1 MSRYND
7 NQNKFSKP
15 CFPSSAGRIPNTPS
29 IPITKAQLRTFRAI
43 IIDLTKIIPKL
54 FANPSPQNIEDL
66 IDTLNLLSKFI
77 CSLDATS
84 SLKAQG
90 LAIIKNLITILRN
103 PTFVASAVFIELQN
117 LINYLLYITKLFRI
131 DPCTLQ
137 ELLKLI
143 AALQTA
149 LVNSASFI
157 QGPTGPTGPAGATGA
172 TGPRGNTGATGP
184 QGNTGAT
191 GATGI
196 GVTGPTGPSGGPTGP
211 TGPQGNTGA
220 TGATGP
226 QGVQGNTGAT
236 GATGATGPQGVQGN
250 TGATGA
256 TGPQGNTGATG
267 ATGATGP
274 QGNTGATGAT
284 GATGPQGVQGNTG
297 ATGATGPQGV
307 QGNTGATGATGPQGV
322 QGNTGAT
329 GATGPQGVQGNTGAT
344 GVTGATGPQ
353 GVQGNTGSTGP
364 QGIQGPTGATG
375 ATGIGVTGPTGP
387 TGPSFP
393 IATIV
398 VTNNIQQTVLQFNNF
413 IFSTAINVNNIIFNG
428 TDTVTVIN
436 GGIYVISVS
445 ISTTAPGCA
454 PLGVGIS
461 INGAVAT
468 DNFSSNLIGDSLSF
482 TTIETLAAGAR
493 ISVQSTLN
501 EITIPATGNT
511 NIRLTVF
518 RIA

>member
-1 MSRYND
+1 MSHYND
-7 NQNKFSKP
+7 SQNKFSKP

-29 IPITKAQLRTFRAI
+29 IPVTKAQLRTFRAI

-90 LAIIKNLITILRN
+90 LAIIKNLITILKN

-117 LINYLLYITKLFRI
+117 LINYLLSITKLFRI

-172 TGPRGNTGATGP
+172 TGATGPRGNTGATGATGP

-191 GATGI
+191 GATG
-196 GVTGPTGPSGGPTGP
+196 PR
-211 TGPQGNTGA
+211 GNTGA

-226 QGVQGNTGAT
+226 
-236 GATGATGPQGVQGN
+236 QGN

-267 ATGATGP
+267 ATGP
-274 QGNTGATGAT
+274 RGNTGATGAT
-284 GATGPQGVQGNTG
+284 GPQGNTG

-322 QGNTGAT
+322 QGPTGATGIGVTGPTGPSGGPPGPTGPQGPQGNTGATGPQGIQGPAGAT
-329 GATGPQGVQGNTGAT
+329 GATGPQGVQGPAGATGAT
-344 GVTGATGPQ
+344 GPQGIQGPAGATGATGPQ
-353 GVQGNTGSTGP
+353 GVQGP
-364 QGIQGPTGATG
+364 TG

-482 TTIETLAAGAR
+482 TTIETLAAGAN

>member
-43 IIDLTKIIPKL
+43 IIDLTKIIPTL

-172 TGPRGNTGATGP
+172 TGATGP
-184 QGNTGAT
+184 R
-191 GATGI
+191 
-196 GVTGPTGPSGGPTGP
+196 
-211 TGPQGNTGA
+211 
-220 TGATGP
+220 
-226 QGVQGNTGAT
+226 
-236 GATGATGPQGVQGN
+236 GN

-274 QGNTGATGAT
+274 RGNTGATGATGPQGNTGATGAT
-284 GATGPQGVQGNTG
+284 GATGPRGNTG
-297 ATGATGPQGV
+297 ATGATGPQGNTGATGATGATGPR
-307 QGNTGATGATGPQGV
+307 GNTGATGATGPQGNTGATGATGATGPR
-322 QGNTGAT
+322 GNTGAT
-329 GATGPQGVQGNTGAT
+329 GATGPQGNTG
-344 GVTGATGPQ
+344 
-353 GVQGNTGSTGP
+353 
-364 QGIQGPTGATG
+364 
-375 ATGIGVTGPTGP
+375 
-387 TGPSFP
+387 
-393 IATIV
+393 
-398 VTNNIQQTVLQFNNF
+398 
-413 IFSTAINVNNIIFNG
+413 
-428 TDTVTVIN
+428 
-436 GGIYVISVS
+436 
-445 ISTTAPGCA
+445 
-454 PLGVGIS
+454 
-461 INGAVAT
+461 
-468 DNFSSNLIGDSLSF
+468 
-482 TTIETLAAGAR
+482 
-493 ISVQSTLN
+493 
-501 EITIPATGNT
+501 
-511 NIRLTVF
+511 
-518 RIA
+518 

>member
-172 TGPRGNTGATGP
+172 TGPRGNTGATG
-184 QGNTGAT
+184 
-191 GATGI
+191 
-196 GVTGPTGPSGGPTGP
+196 
-211 TGPQGNTGA
+211 
-220 TGATGP
+220 ATGP
-226 QGVQGNTGAT
+226 QGNTGAT
-236 GATGATGPQGVQGN
+236 GATGATGPR
-250 TGATGA
+250 
-256 TGPQGNTGATG
+256 GNTGATG

-274 QGNTGATGAT
+274 QGNTGATGIGVTGPTGPSGGPPGPTGPQGPQGNTGATGATGPQGAQGNT

-297 ATGATGPQGV
+297 ATGPQGV
-307 QGNTGATGATGPQGV
+307 QGNTGA
-322 QGNTGAT
+322 
-329 GATGPQGVQGNTGAT
+329 
-344 GVTGATGPQ
+344 
-353 GVQGNTGSTGP
+353 
-364 QGIQGPTGATG
+364 
-375 ATGIGVTGPTGP
+375 
-387 TGPSFP
+387 
-393 IATIV
+393 
-398 VTNNIQQTVLQFNNF
+398 
-413 IFSTAINVNNIIFNG
+413 
-428 TDTVTVIN
+428 
-436 GGIYVISVS
+436 
-445 ISTTAPGCA
+445 
-454 PLGVGIS
+454 
-461 INGAVAT
+461 
-468 DNFSSNLIGDSLSF
+468 
-482 TTIETLAAGAR
+482 
-493 ISVQSTLN
+493 
-501 EITIPATGNT
+501 
-511 NIRLTVF
+511 
-518 RIA
+518 

>member
-157 QGPTGPTGPAGATGA
+157 QGPTGPTGP
-172 TGPRGNTGATGP
+172 TGPR
-184 QGNTGAT
+184 
-191 GATGI
+191 
-196 GVTGPTGPSGGPTGP
+196 
-211 TGPQGNTGA
+211 
-220 TGATGP
+220 
-226 QGVQGNTGAT
+226 GNTGAT
-236 GATGATGPQGVQGN
+236 GATGATGPRGN

-274 QGNTGATGAT
+274 RGNTGATGATGPQGNTGATGAT
-284 GATGPQGVQGNTG
+284 GATGPRGNTG
-297 ATGATGPQGV
+297 ATGATGPQGNTGATGATGATGPR
-307 QGNTGATGATGPQGV
+307 GNTGATGATGPQG
-322 QGNTGAT
+322 NT
-329 GATGPQGVQGNTGAT
+329 
-344 GVTGATGPQ
+344 
-353 GVQGNTGSTGP
+353 
-364 QGIQGPTGATG
+364 
-375 ATGIGVTGPTGP
+375 
-387 TGPSFP
+387 
-393 IATIV
+393 
-398 VTNNIQQTVLQFNNF
+398 
-413 IFSTAINVNNIIFNG
+413 
-428 TDTVTVIN
+428 
-436 GGIYVISVS
+436 
-445 ISTTAPGCA
+445 
-454 PLGVGIS
+454 
-461 INGAVAT
+461 
-468 DNFSSNLIGDSLSF
+468 
-482 TTIETLAAGAR
+482 
-493 ISVQSTLN
+493 
-501 EITIPATGNT
+501 
-511 NIRLTVF
+511 
-518 RIA
+518 

>member
-157 QGPTGPTGPAGATGA
+157 QGPTGPTGP
-172 TGPRGNTGATGP
+172 TGPR
-184 QGNTGAT
+184 
-191 GATGI
+191 
-196 GVTGPTGPSGGPTGP
+196 
-211 TGPQGNTGA
+211 
-220 TGATGP
+220 
-226 QGVQGNTGAT
+226 GNTGAT
-236 GATGATGPQGVQGN
+236 GATGATGPRGN

-274 QGNTGATGAT
+274 RGNTGATGATGPQGNTGATGAT
-284 GATGPQGVQGNTG
+284 GATGPRGNTG
-297 ATGATGPQGV
+297 ATGAT
-307 QGNTGATGATGPQGV
+307 
-322 QGNTGAT
+322 
-329 GATGPQGVQGNTGAT
+329 
-344 GVTGATGPQ
+344 
-353 GVQGNTGSTGP
+353 
-364 QGIQGPTGATG
+364 
-375 ATGIGVTGPTGP
+375 
-387 TGPSFP
+387 
-393 IATIV
+393 
-398 VTNNIQQTVLQFNNF
+398 
-413 IFSTAINVNNIIFNG
+413 
-428 TDTVTVIN
+428 
-436 GGIYVISVS
+436 
-445 ISTTAPGCA
+445 
-454 PLGVGIS
+454 
-461 INGAVAT
+461 
-468 DNFSSNLIGDSLSF
+468 
-482 TTIETLAAGAR
+482 
-493 ISVQSTLN
+493 
-501 EITIPATGNT
+501 
-511 NIRLTVF
+511 
-518 RIA
+518 

>member
-172 TGPRGNTGATGP
+172 TGPRGNTGATG
-184 QGNTGAT
+184 AT
-191 GATGI
+191 G
-196 GVTGPTGPSGGPTGP
+196 PR
-211 TGPQGNTGA
+211 GNTGA

-226 QGVQGNTGAT
+226 RGNTGAT
-236 GATGATGPQGVQGN
+236 GATGATGPRGNTGATGATGSQGN

-274 QGNTGATGAT
+274 RGNTGATGATGPQGNTGATGAT
-284 GATGPQGVQGNTG
+284 GATGPRGNTG
-297 ATGATGPQGV
+297 ATGATGPQG
-307 QGNTGATGATGPQGV
+307 NTGATGATG
-322 QGNTGAT
+322 
-329 GATGPQGVQGNTGAT
+329 ATGP
-344 GVTGATGPQ
+344 
-353 GVQGNTGSTGP
+353 
-364 QGIQGPTGATG
+364 
-375 ATGIGVTGPTGP
+375 
-387 TGPSFP
+387 
-393 IATIV
+393 
-398 VTNNIQQTVLQFNNF
+398 
-413 IFSTAINVNNIIFNG
+413 
-428 TDTVTVIN
+428 
-436 GGIYVISVS
+436 
-445 ISTTAPGCA
+445 
-454 PLGVGIS
+454 
-461 INGAVAT
+461 
-468 DNFSSNLIGDSLSF
+468 
-482 TTIETLAAGAR
+482 
-493 ISVQSTLN
+493 
-501 EITIPATGNT
+501 
-511 NIRLTVF
+511 
-518 RIA
+518 

>member
-157 QGPTGPTGPAGATGA
+157 QGPTGPTGPAGATG
-172 TGPRGNTGATGP
+172 PQGP

-191 GATGI
+191 GNTGAQ
-196 GVTGPTGPSGGPTGP
+196 GP
-211 TGPQGNTGA
+211 TGA

-226 QGVQGNTGAT
+226 QGPQGNTGATGNTGAQGPTGATGSQGPQGNTGATGNTGAQGPTGATGSQGPQGNTGATGNTGAQGPT
-236 GATGATGPQGVQGN
+236 GATGATGPQG
-250 TGATGA
+250 
-256 TGPQGNTGATG
+256 PQGNTGATG
-267 ATGATGP
+267 
-274 QGNTGATGAT
+274 NTGA
-284 GATGPQGVQGNTG
+284 
-297 ATGATGPQGV
+297 
-307 QGNTGATGATGPQGV
+307 
-322 QGNTGAT
+322 
-329 GATGPQGVQGNTGAT
+329 
-344 GVTGATGPQ
+344 
-353 GVQGNTGSTGP
+353 
-364 QGIQGPTGATG
+364 QGP
-375 ATGIGVTGPTGP
+375 
-387 TGPSFP
+387 
-393 IATIV
+393 
-398 VTNNIQQTVLQFNNF
+398 
-413 IFSTAINVNNIIFNG
+413 
-428 TDTVTVIN
+428 
-436 GGIYVISVS
+436 
-445 ISTTAPGCA
+445 
-454 PLGVGIS
+454 
-461 INGAVAT
+461 
-468 DNFSSNLIGDSLSF
+468 
-482 TTIETLAAGAR
+482 
-493 ISVQSTLN
+493 
-501 EITIPATGNT
+501 
-511 NIRLTVF
+511 
-518 RIA
+518 

>member
-172 TGPRGNTGATGP
+172 TGPRGNTGATG
-184 QGNTGAT
+184 
-191 GATGI
+191 
-196 GVTGPTGPSGGPTGP
+196 
-211 TGPQGNTGA
+211 
-220 TGATGP
+220 ATGP
-226 QGVQGNTGAT
+226 RGNTGAT
-236 GATGATGPQGVQGN
+236 GATGATGPRGN

-284 GATGPQGVQGNTG
+284 GATGPRGNTGATGATGPQGNTGATGATGATGPRGNTGATGATGPRGNTGATGATGPQGNTG

-307 QGNTGATGATGPQGV
+307 QGNTG
-322 QGNTGAT
+322 
-329 GATGPQGVQGNTGAT
+329 
-344 GVTGATGPQ
+344 
-353 GVQGNTGSTGP
+353 
-364 QGIQGPTGATG
+364 
-375 ATGIGVTGPTGP
+375 
-387 TGPSFP
+387 
-393 IATIV
+393 
-398 VTNNIQQTVLQFNNF
+398 
-413 IFSTAINVNNIIFNG
+413 
-428 TDTVTVIN
+428 
-436 GGIYVISVS
+436 
-445 ISTTAPGCA
+445 
-454 PLGVGIS
+454 
-461 INGAVAT
+461 
-468 DNFSSNLIGDSLSF
+468 
-482 TTIETLAAGAR
+482 
-493 ISVQSTLN
+493 
-501 EITIPATGNT
+501 
-511 NIRLTVF
+511 
-518 RIA
+518 

>member
-172 TGPRGNTGATGP
+172 TGP
-184 QGNTGAT
+184 QG
-191 GATGI
+191 
-196 GVTGPTGPSGGPTGP
+196 V
-211 TGPQGNTGA
+211 QGNTGA

-236 GATGATGPQGVQGN
+236 GATGATGPQG
-250 TGATGA
+250 A
-256 TGPQGNTGATG
+256 
-267 ATGATGP
+267 

-329 GATGPQGVQGNTGAT
+329 GATGATGPQGAQGNTGATGATGATGLQGVQGNTGA
-344 GVTGATGPQ
+344 
-353 GVQGNTGSTGP
+353 TGP

-375 ATGIGVTGPTGP
+375 ATGIGVTGPTGPSGGPTGPTGP

>member
-1 MSRYND
+1 MSHYND
-7 NQNKFSKP
+7 SQNKFSKP

-29 IPITKAQLRTFRAI
+29 IPVTKAQLRTFRAI

-66 IDTLNLLSKFI
+66 IDTLNLLRKFI
-77 CSLDATS
+77 CSLDATF

-90 LAIIKNLITILRN
+90 LAIIKNLITILKN

-117 LINYLLYITKLFRI
+117 LINYLLSITKLFRI

-172 TGPRGNTGATGP
+172 TGPRGNTGATGATGSR
-184 QGNTGAT
+184 GNTGT
-191 GATGI
+191 
-196 GVTGPTGPSGGPTGP
+196 
-211 TGPQGNTGA
+211 

-226 QGVQGNTGAT
+226 QG
-236 GATGATGPQGVQGN
+236 PQGN

-267 ATGATGP
+267 ATGPQGVQGPTGATGIGVTGPPGPSGGPPGPTGPQGP
-274 QGNTGATGAT
+274 QGNTGATG
-284 GATGPQGVQGNTG
+284 
-297 ATGATGPQGV
+297 
-307 QGNTGATGATGPQGV
+307 
-322 QGNTGAT
+322 
-329 GATGPQGVQGNTGAT
+329 
-344 GVTGATGPQ
+344 
-353 GVQGNTGSTGP
+353 P
-364 QGIQGPTGATG
+364 QGIQGPAG

-482 TTIETLAAGAR
+482 TTIETLAAGAN

>member
-1 MSRYND
+1 MSRYD
-7 NQNKFSKP
+7 DSQNKFSKP

-29 IPITKAQLRTFRAI
+29 IPVTKAQLRTFRAI

-77 CSLDATS
+77 CSLDAAS

-90 LAIIKNLITILRN
+90 LAIIKNLITILKN

-117 LINYLLYITKLFRI
+117 LINYLLSITKLFRI

-143 AALQTA
+143 AALQTS

-157 QGPTGPTGPAGATGA
+157 QGPTGPTGPTGPAGATGA
-172 TGPRGNTGATGP
+172 TGPQGVQGPAGATGATGP
-184 QGNTGAT
+184 QGVQGPAGATGATGPQGAQGPAGATGATGPQGAQGPAGATGATGPQGIQGPAGATGATGPQGVQGPT

-196 GVTGPTGPSGGPTGP
+196 GVTGPTGPSGGPAGATGP
-211 TGPQGNTGA
+211 QGPQGNTGATGPQGIQGPAGATGATGPQGAQGPAGA

-226 QGVQGNTGAT
+226 QGVQG
-236 GATGATGPQGVQGN
+236 P
-250 TGATGA
+250 
-256 TGPQGNTGATG
+256 
-267 ATGATGP
+267 
-274 QGNTGATGAT
+274 
-284 GATGPQGVQGNTG
+284 
-297 ATGATGPQGV
+297 
-307 QGNTGATGATGPQGV
+307 
-322 QGNTGAT
+322 
-329 GATGPQGVQGNTGAT
+329 
-344 GVTGATGPQ
+344 
-353 GVQGNTGSTGP
+353 
-364 QGIQGPTGATG
+364 TG

-387 TGPSFP
+387 SGPSFP
-393 IATIV
+393 VATIV

-413 IFSTAINVNNIIFNG
+413 IFNTAINVNNIIFNG

-436 GGIYVISVS
+436 AGIYVISVS

-482 TTIETLAAGAR
+482 TTIETLTAGAN

>member
-1 MSRYND
+1 MSRYD
-7 NQNKFSKP
+7 DSQNKFSKP

-29 IPITKAQLRTFRAI
+29 IPVTKAQLRTFRAI

-77 CSLDATS
+77 CSLDAAS

-90 LAIIKNLITILRN
+90 LAIIKNLITILKN

-117 LINYLLYITKLFRI
+117 LINYLLSITKLFRI

-157 QGPTGPTGPAGATGA
+157 QGPTGPTGPTGPAGATGA
-172 TGPRGNTGATGP
+172 TGPQGVQGPAGATGATGP
-184 QGNTGAT
+184 QGVQGPAGATGATGPQGIQGPAGATGATGPQGVQGPT

-196 GVTGPTGPSGGPTGP
+196 GVTGPTGPSGGPAGATGP
-211 TGPQGNTGA
+211 QGPQGNTGATGPQGIQGPAGATGATGPQGAQGPAGA

-226 QGVQGNTGAT
+226 QGVQG
-236 GATGATGPQGVQGN
+236 P
-250 TGATGA
+250 
-256 TGPQGNTGATG
+256 
-267 ATGATGP
+267 
-274 QGNTGATGAT
+274 
-284 GATGPQGVQGNTG
+284 
-297 ATGATGPQGV
+297 
-307 QGNTGATGATGPQGV
+307 
-322 QGNTGAT
+322 
-329 GATGPQGVQGNTGAT
+329 
-344 GVTGATGPQ
+344 
-353 GVQGNTGSTGP
+353 
-364 QGIQGPTGATG
+364 TG

-387 TGPSFP
+387 SGPSFP
-393 IATIV
+393 VATIV

-413 IFSTAINVNNIIFNG
+413 IFNTAINVNNIIFNG

-436 GGIYVISVS
+436 AGIYVISVS

-482 TTIETLAAGAR
+482 TTIETLTAGAN

>member
-184 QGNTGAT
+184 QG
-191 GATGI
+191 
-196 GVTGPTGPSGGPTGP
+196 
-211 TGPQGNTGA
+211 PQGNTGA
-220 TGATGP
+220 TG
-226 QGVQGNTGAT
+226 NTGA
-236 GATGATGPQGVQGN
+236 QDLL
-250 TGATGA
+250 
-256 TGPQGNTGATG
+256 
-267 ATGATGP
+267 
-274 QGNTGATGAT
+274 
-284 GATGPQGVQGNTG
+284 
-297 ATGATGPQGV
+297 
-307 QGNTGATGATGPQGV
+307 
-322 QGNTGAT
+322 
-329 GATGPQGVQGNTGAT
+329 
-344 GVTGATGPQ
+344 
-353 GVQGNTGSTGP
+353 
-364 QGIQGPTGATG
+364 
-375 ATGIGVTGPTGP
+375 
-387 TGPSFP
+387 
-393 IATIV
+393 
-398 VTNNIQQTVLQFNNF
+398 VLP
-413 IFSTAINVNNIIFNG
+413 ALLDLRDLKV
-428 TDTVTVIN
+428 
-436 GGIYVISVS
+436 
-445 ISTTAPGCA
+445 
-454 PLGVGIS
+454 
-461 INGAVAT
+461 
-468 DNFSSNLIGDSLSF
+468 
-482 TTIETLAAGAR
+482 TLALPAIQVLKDLLVLPALLDLR
-493 ISVQSTLN
+493 DLKVTLAL
-501 EITIPATGNT
+501 PAIQVLKDLPVLRCYWTS
-511 NIRLTVF
+511 RAS
-518 RIA
+518 R

>member
-1 MSRYND
+1 MSHYND
-7 NQNKFSKP
+7 SQNKFSKP

-29 IPITKAQLRTFRAI
+29 IPVTKAQLRTFRAI

-90 LAIIKNLITILRN
+90 LAIIKNLITILKN

-117 LINYLLYITKLFRI
+117 LINYLLSITKLFRI

-172 TGPRGNTGATGP
+172 TGATGP
-184 QGNTGAT
+184 R
-191 GATGI
+191 
-196 GVTGPTGPSGGPTGP
+196 
-211 TGPQGNTGA
+211 
-220 TGATGP
+220 
-226 QGVQGNTGAT
+226 
-236 GATGATGPQGVQGN
+236 GN

-267 ATGATGP
+267 ATGPRGNTGATGATGP

-284 GATGPQGVQGNTG
+284 GSQGNTGATGATGPRGNTGATGATGPQGNTG

-307 QGNTGATGATGPQGV
+307 PGPTGATGIGVTGPTGPSGGPPGPTGPQGPQGIQGPAGATGATGPQGV
-322 QGNTGAT
+322 QGPAGAT
-329 GATGPQGVQGNTGAT
+329 GATGPQGVQGPAGATGAT
-344 GVTGATGPQ
+344 GPQGAQGPAGATGATGPQ
-353 GVQGNTGSTGP
+353 GVQGP
-364 QGIQGPTGATG
+364 TG

-482 TTIETLAAGAR
+482 TTIETLAAGAN

>member
-43 IIDLTKIIPKL
+43 IIDLTKIIPTL

-172 TGPRGNTGATGP
+172 TGATGP
-184 QGNTGAT
+184 R
-191 GATGI
+191 
-196 GVTGPTGPSGGPTGP
+196 
-211 TGPQGNTGA
+211 
-220 TGATGP
+220 
-226 QGVQGNTGAT
+226 
-236 GATGATGPQGVQGN
+236 GN

-274 QGNTGATGAT
+274 RGNTGATGATGPQGNTGATGAT
-284 GATGPQGVQGNTG
+284 GATGPRGNTG
-297 ATGATGPQGV
+297 ATGATGPQGNTGATGATGATGPR
-307 QGNTGATGATGPQGV
+307 GNTGATGATGPQGNTGATGATGPR
-322 QGNTGAT
+322 GNTGAT
-329 GATGPQGVQGNTGAT
+329 GATGPQGN
-344 GVTGATGPQ
+344 
-353 GVQGNTGSTGP
+353 
-364 QGIQGPTGATG
+364 TGATG
-375 ATGIGVTGPTGP
+375 ATGP
-387 TGPSFP
+387 
-393 IATIV
+393 
-398 VTNNIQQTVLQFNNF
+398 
-413 IFSTAINVNNIIFNG
+413 
-428 TDTVTVIN
+428 
-436 GGIYVISVS
+436 
-445 ISTTAPGCA
+445 
-454 PLGVGIS
+454 
-461 INGAVAT
+461 
-468 DNFSSNLIGDSLSF
+468 
-482 TTIETLAAGAR
+482 R
-493 ISVQSTLN
+493 
-501 EITIPATGNT
+501 GNT
-511 NIRLTVF
+511 GAT
-518 RIA
+518 

>member
-172 TGPRGNTGATGP
+172 TGPRGNTGATG
-184 QGNTGAT
+184 AT
-191 GATGI
+191 G
-196 GVTGPTGPSGGPTGP
+196 PR
-211 TGPQGNTGA
+211 GNTGA

-226 QGVQGNTGAT
+226 R
-236 GATGATGPQGVQGN
+236 
-250 TGATGA
+250 
-256 TGPQGNTGATG
+256 
-267 ATGATGP
+267 
-274 QGNTGATGAT
+274 
-284 GATGPQGVQGNTG
+284 GNTG

-329 GATGPQGVQGNTGAT
+329 GATGATGIGVTGPTGPSGGPTGPTGPTGPQGNTGAT
-344 GVTGATGPQ
+344 GPTGPQ
-353 GVQGNTGSTGP
+353 GNTGATGP

>member
-1 MSRYND
+1 MSHYND
-7 NQNKFSKP
+7 SQNKFSKP

-29 IPITKAQLRTFRAI
+29 IPVTKAQLRTFRAI

-90 LAIIKNLITILRN
+90 LAIIKNLITILKN

-117 LINYLLYITKLFRI
+117 LINYLLSITKLFRI

-172 TGPRGNTGATGP
+172 TGPQGPRGNTGATGATGSQGPAGATGATGPQGP
-184 QGNTGAT
+184 QGNTGATGATGSQGPAGATGTTGPQGPQGNTGATGATGSQGPAGATGATGPQGPQGNTDATGATGPQGIQGPT

-196 GVTGPTGPSGGPTGP
+196 GVTGPTGPSGGPPGPTGP
-211 TGPQGNTGA
+211 QGPQGNTGA

-226 QGVQGNTGAT
+226 QGAQGPA
-236 GATGATGPQGVQGN
+236 GATGATGPQGVQG
-250 TGATGA
+250 
-256 TGPQGNTGATG
+256 P
-267 ATGATGP
+267 
-274 QGNTGATGAT
+274 
-284 GATGPQGVQGNTG
+284 
-297 ATGATGPQGV
+297 
-307 QGNTGATGATGPQGV
+307 
-322 QGNTGAT
+322 
-329 GATGPQGVQGNTGAT
+329 
-344 GVTGATGPQ
+344 
-353 GVQGNTGSTGP
+353 
-364 QGIQGPTGATG
+364 TG

-482 TTIETLAAGAR
+482 TTIETLAAGAN

>member
-157 QGPTGPTGPAGATGA
+157 QGPTGPTGP
-172 TGPRGNTGATGP
+172 TGPR
-184 QGNTGAT
+184 
-191 GATGI
+191 
-196 GVTGPTGPSGGPTGP
+196 
-211 TGPQGNTGA
+211 
-220 TGATGP
+220 
-226 QGVQGNTGAT
+226 GNTGAT
-236 GATGATGPQGVQGN
+236 GATGATGPRGN

-274 QGNTGATGAT
+274 RGNTGATGATGPQGNTGATGAT
-284 GATGPQGVQGNTG
+284 GATGPRGNTG
-297 ATGATGPQGV
+297 ATGATGPQG
-307 QGNTGATGATGPQGV
+307 NT
-322 QGNTGAT
+322 
-329 GATGPQGVQGNTGAT
+329 
-344 GVTGATGPQ
+344 
-353 GVQGNTGSTGP
+353 
-364 QGIQGPTGATG
+364 
-375 ATGIGVTGPTGP
+375 
-387 TGPSFP
+387 
-393 IATIV
+393 
-398 VTNNIQQTVLQFNNF
+398 
-413 IFSTAINVNNIIFNG
+413 
-428 TDTVTVIN
+428 
-436 GGIYVISVS
+436 
-445 ISTTAPGCA
+445 
-454 PLGVGIS
+454 
-461 INGAVAT
+461 
-468 DNFSSNLIGDSLSF
+468 
-482 TTIETLAAGAR
+482 
-493 ISVQSTLN
+493 
-501 EITIPATGNT
+501 
-511 NIRLTVF
+511 
-518 RIA
+518 

>member
-172 TGPRGNTGATGP
+172 TGP
-184 QGNTGAT
+184 QG
-191 GATGI
+191 
-196 GVTGPTGPSGGPTGP
+196 V
-211 TGPQGNTGA
+211 QGNTGA

-256 TGPQGNTGATG
+256 TGPQGV
-267 ATGATGP
+267 

-284 GATGPQGVQGNTG
+284 GATGPQGAQGNTG
-297 ATGATGPQGV
+297 ATGATGATGLQGV
-307 QGNTGATGATGPQGV
+307 QGNTGA
-322 QGNTGAT
+322 
-329 GATGPQGVQGNTGAT
+329 
-344 GVTGATGPQ
+344 
-353 GVQGNTGSTGP
+353 TGP

-375 ATGIGVTGPTGP
+375 ATGIGVTGPTGPSGGPTGPTGP

>member
-172 TGPRGNTGATGP
+172 TGPQGV

-191 GATGI
+191 GATGPQ
-196 GVTGPTGPSGGPTGP
+196 GVQGNTGATGATGATGPQGAQGNTGATGATGATGPQGV
-211 TGPQGNTGA
+211 QGNTGA

-256 TGPQGNTGATG
+256 TGPQGV
-267 ATGATGP
+267 

-284 GATGPQGVQGNTG
+284 GATGPQGAQGNTG
-297 ATGATGPQGV
+297 ATGATGATGLQGV
-307 QGNTGATGATGPQGV
+307 QGNTGA
-322 QGNTGAT
+322 
-329 GATGPQGVQGNTGAT
+329 
-344 GVTGATGPQ
+344 
-353 GVQGNTGSTGP
+353 TGP

-375 ATGIGVTGPTGP
+375 ATGIGVTGPTGPSGGPTGPTGP

>member
-172 TGPRGNTGATGP
+172 TGPRGNTGATG
-184 QGNTGAT
+184 AT
-191 GATGI
+191 GATG
-196 GVTGPTGPSGGPTGP
+196 PR
-211 TGPQGNTGA
+211 GNTGA

-226 QGVQGNTGAT
+226 RGNTGAT
-236 GATGATGPQGVQGN
+236 GATGPRGNTGATGATGPRGNTGATGPQGN

-274 QGNTGATGAT
+274 RGNTGATGAT
-284 GATGPQGVQGNTG
+284 GPRGNTGATGATGPQGNTG
-297 ATGATGPQGV
+297 ATGATGPQG
-307 QGNTGATGATGPQGV
+307 NTGATGATGPQG
-322 QGNTGAT
+322 NTGAT
-329 GATGPQGVQGNTGAT
+329 GA
-344 GVTGATGPQ
+344 
-353 GVQGNTGSTGP
+353 
-364 QGIQGPTGATG
+364 
-375 ATGIGVTGPTGP
+375 
-387 TGPSFP
+387 
-393 IATIV
+393 
-398 VTNNIQQTVLQFNNF
+398 
-413 IFSTAINVNNIIFNG
+413 
-428 TDTVTVIN
+428 
-436 GGIYVISVS
+436 
-445 ISTTAPGCA
+445 
-454 PLGVGIS
+454 
-461 INGAVAT
+461 
-468 DNFSSNLIGDSLSF
+468 
-482 TTIETLAAGAR
+482 
-493 ISVQSTLN
+493 
-501 EITIPATGNT
+501 
-511 NIRLTVF
+511 
-518 RIA
+518 

>member
-1 MSRYND
+1 MSRYD
-7 NQNKFSKP
+7 DSQNKFSKP

-29 IPITKAQLRTFRAI
+29 IPVTKAQLRTFRAI

-77 CSLDATS
+77 CSLDAAS

-90 LAIIKNLITILRN
+90 LAIIKNLITILKN

-117 LINYLLYITKLFRI
+117 LINYLLSITKLFRI

-172 TGPRGNTGATGP
+172 TGPQGVQGPAGATGATGP
-184 QGNTGAT
+184 QGVQGPAGATGATGPQGAQGPAGATGATGPQGAQGPAGATGATGPQGIQGPAGATGATGPQGVQGPT

-196 GVTGPTGPSGGPTGP
+196 GVTGPTGPSGGPAGATGP
-211 TGPQGNTGA
+211 QGPQGNTGATGPQGIQGPAGATGATGPQGAQGPAGA

-226 QGVQGNTGAT
+226 QGVQG
-236 GATGATGPQGVQGN
+236 P
-250 TGATGA
+250 
-256 TGPQGNTGATG
+256 
-267 ATGATGP
+267 
-274 QGNTGATGAT
+274 
-284 GATGPQGVQGNTG
+284 
-297 ATGATGPQGV
+297 
-307 QGNTGATGATGPQGV
+307 
-322 QGNTGAT
+322 
-329 GATGPQGVQGNTGAT
+329 
-344 GVTGATGPQ
+344 
-353 GVQGNTGSTGP
+353 
-364 QGIQGPTGATG
+364 TG

-387 TGPSFP
+387 SGPSFP
-393 IATIV
+393 VATIV

-413 IFSTAINVNNIIFNG
+413 IFNTAINVNNIIFNG

-436 GGIYVISVS
+436 AGIYVISVS

-482 TTIETLAAGAR
+482 TTIETLTAGAN

>member
-1 MSRYND
+1 MSRYD
-7 NQNKFSKP
+7 DSQNKFSKP

-29 IPITKAQLRTFRAI
+29 IPVTKAQLRTFRAI

-77 CSLDATS
+77 CSLDAAS

-90 LAIIKNLITILRN
+90 LAIIKNLITILKN

-117 LINYLLYITKLFRI
+117 LINYLLSITKLFRI

-157 QGPTGPTGPAGATGA
+157 QGPTGPTGPTGPAGATGA
-172 TGPRGNTGATGP
+172 TGPQGVQGPAGATGATGP
-184 QGNTGAT
+184 QGVQGPAGATGATGPQGVQGPAGATGATGPQGAQGPAGATGATGPQGVQGPT

-196 GVTGPTGPSGGPTGP
+196 GVTGPTGPSG
-211 TGPQGNTGA
+211 
-220 TGATGP
+220 
-226 QGVQGNTGAT
+226 
-236 GATGATGPQGVQGN
+236 
-250 TGATGA
+250 
-256 TGPQGNTGATG
+256 
-267 ATGATGP
+267 
-274 QGNTGATGAT
+274 
-284 GATGPQGVQGNTG
+284 
-297 ATGATGPQGV
+297 
-307 QGNTGATGATGPQGV
+307 
-322 QGNTGAT
+322 
-329 GATGPQGVQGNTGAT
+329 
-344 GVTGATGPQ
+344 
-353 GVQGNTGSTGP
+353 
-364 QGIQGPTGATG
+364 
-375 ATGIGVTGPTGP
+375 
-387 TGPSFP
+387 PSFP
-393 IATIV
+393 VATIV

-413 IFSTAINVNNIIFNG
+413 IFNTAINVNNIIFNG

-436 GGIYVISVS
+436 AGIYVISVS

-482 TTIETLAAGAR
+482 TTIETLTAGAN

>member
-172 TGPRGNTGATGP
+172 TGPRGNTGATGATGATGP
-184 QGNTGAT
+184 RGNTGAT
-191 GATGI
+191 GATGA
-196 GVTGPTGPSGGPTGP
+196 TGPR
-211 TGPQGNTGA
+211 GNTGA

-226 QGVQGNTGAT
+226 RGNTGATGATGPQGNTGAT
-236 GATGATGPQGVQGN
+236 GATGATGPRGNTGATGATGPQGN
-250 TGATGA
+250 TGVTGA

-284 GATGPQGVQGNTG
+284 GPQGAQGNTG
-297 ATGATGPQGV
+297 ATGPQG
-307 QGNTGATGATGPQGV
+307 
-322 QGNTGAT
+322 
-329 GATGPQGVQGNTGAT
+329 
-344 GVTGATGPQ
+344 
-353 GVQGNTGSTGP
+353 
-364 QGIQGPTGATG
+364 
-375 ATGIGVTGPTGP
+375 
-387 TGPSFP
+387 
-393 IATIV
+393 
-398 VTNNIQQTVLQFNNF
+398 
-413 IFSTAINVNNIIFNG
+413 
-428 TDTVTVIN
+428 
-436 GGIYVISVS
+436 
-445 ISTTAPGCA
+445 
-454 PLGVGIS
+454 
-461 INGAVAT
+461 
-468 DNFSSNLIGDSLSF
+468 
-482 TTIETLAAGAR
+482 
-493 ISVQSTLN
+493 
-501 EITIPATGNT
+501 
-511 NIRLTVF
+511 
-518 RIA
+518 